1 MHAILST
8 YAAWYF
14 MNMGEK
20 QNKDLRDV
28 FILLEPDIFVNITD
42 DTYEWMSY
50 QSELMAY
57 ILMGEYDGAQ
67 KYMVQIATENNKIP
81 ISELQKTLDLR
92 KALGVNVKN

>member
-1 MHAILST
+1 
-8 YAAWYF
+8 
-14 MNMGEK
+14 
-20 QNKDLRDV
+20 
-28 FILLEPDIFVNITD
+28 
-42 DTYEWMSY
+42 MSY
-50 QSELMAY
+50 QSELMTY